1 MVRIRQCLIL
11 AAGNGTRLRKIS
23 SDLPKPLVQF
33 HGRPILE
40 HVIRRAQEAWIEEFV
55 IVLGYRADLIRDW
68 VERRWSGRARITLGG
83 ESGLSQKQ
91 RGVCLKSQKR
101 TSR

>member
-33 HGRPILE
+33 QGRPILE

-55 IVLGYRADLIRDW
+55 IVLGYRGGPDPRLGREAL
-68 VERRWSGRARITLGG
+68 ERQGALHLGG

>member
-33 HGRPILE
+33 QGRPILE
-40 HVIRRAQEAWIEEFV
+40 HDPRLGGEA
-55 IVLGYRADLIRDW
+55 L
-68 VERRWSGRARITLGG
+68 ERQGAHHPGG